1 MFMLQVFGQSVNDR
15 DPAITEANQ
24 KLYGVD
30 TMEEV
35 IDKYEPG
42 GIAYFAGPSSQGI
55 PNNVDNPR
63 QIAGLSNGIQEAAT
77 KQRAGIPML
86 IATDQEQG
94 WIVRVREPATQ
105 FPGNMALGA
114 TRNLVYAKRAAKI
127 TGEELRAMGINQD
140 FAPVADVNVN
150 PENPVIGIRSFGS
163 RDRKST
169 RLNSSHANISYAVF
183 CL

>member
-1 MFMLQVFGQSVNDR
+1 MRQVRDAAAFNKCLRYYFAGIVVAVVLLVSGGAAGVAETSDVQSPGRDEIQSKVQNMTLEEKVGQMFMLQVFGQSVNDR

-94 WIVRVREPATQ
+94 WIVRMREPATQ
-105 FPGNMALGA
+105 
-114 TRNLVYAKRAAKI
+114 
-127 TGEELRAMGINQD
+127 
-140 FAPVADVNVN
+140 
-150 PENPVIGIRSFGS
+150 
-163 RDRKST
+163 
-169 RLNSSHANISYAVF
+169 
-183 CL
+183 